1 MLCISAEG
9 SEQPAHDE
17 WGGSSSLFRK
27 AFSASREWCGI
38 TASRHNLVCVQRLSV
53 ARPESQCPVIGQ
65 IGGTRQSEL
74 GTGGV
79 RLLSSRHHRCYRQVE
94 VHG

>member
-1 MLCISAEG
+1 MMSGEGLLPCLGRHSLRPGNGAE
-9 SEQPAHDE
+9 SPRQCE
-17 WGGSSSLFRK
+17 
-27 AFSASREWCGI
+27 
-38 TASRHNLVCVQRLSV
+38 SRHNLVCVQRLSV
-53 ARPESQCPVIGQ
+53 ARPESQCPVIVQ

-79 RLLSSRHHRCYRQVE
+79 RLLSGRHHRCCRQVE